1 MVAIRVRVFTALI
14 PTAERGAAKKKVLDH
29 VDFFS
34 AQIEQGCHYS
44 RRPAIITMA
53 ISESLNKRIRA
64 RHDED
69 EDDFATET
77 SSNEA
82 EEQSDEDAEMSDN
95 ASDDSENDN
104 EDDEEES
111 QSESAGDENEAVQSE
126 MRQISFGALA
136 KAQDSLG
143 KRKRG
148 QADPT
153 KSTENTKSCTLDDIR
168 ERLRKAR
175 EEKQQGS
182 KTSNSTHGQNKTKRP
197 SRSSKH
203 APTVQSSK
211 YQVSR
216 KRIVVEPPNAA
227 KARDPRFDPTVTG
240 THNNEAA
247 TNKAYSFLEEYRS
260 SEVKQLKEQMA
271 RTKDPV
277 LKDKLKRAITS
288 ARDRQRAMDNKK
300 REQEVMSEHKKKE
313 RQLLRDGK
321 KSQPYFLKKSEL
333 KREVLKKK
341 YESMGS
347 KERAKALER
356 RRKKVASKEKKD
368 LPWARRGMENPNGS

>member
-1 MVAIRVRVFTALI
+1 
-14 PTAERGAAKKKVLDH
+14 
-29 VDFFS
+29 
-34 AQIEQGCHYS
+34 
-44 RRPAIITMA
+44 MA

-69 EDDFATET
+69 EDDFSTES
-77 SSNEA
+77 SSNEVD
-82 EEQSDEDAEMSDN
+82 EQSDEDAEMSDN
-95 ASDDSENDN
+95 ASDDSENDD
-104 EDDEEES
+104 DDEEGEEEEDS
-111 QSESAGDENEAVQSE
+111 PSESEPDENEAVQSE

-148 QADPT
+148 QSDHAEET
-153 KSTENTKSCTLDDIR
+153 KSSTLDDIR

-175 EEKQQGS
+175 EEKQQQQGS
-182 KTSNSTHGQNKTKRP
+182 KNAGEKSTKRP
-197 SRSSKH
+197 AARSSKH

-216 KRIVVEPPNAA
+216 KRIVVEPPNAV

-240 THNNEAA
+240 TRHNEAA
-247 TNKAYSFLEEYRS
+247 ANKAYSFLDEYRS
-260 SEVKQLKEQMA
+260 AEVKQLKEQMA
-271 RTKDPV
+271 RTKDAA
-277 LKDKLKRAITS
+277 LKEKLKRAITS
-288 ARDRQRAMDNKK
+288 ASDRQRAMENKK
-300 REQEVMSEHKKKE
+300 YEREVLSEHKKKE
-313 RQLLRDGK
+313 RQLLREGK
-321 KSQPYFLKKSEL
+321 KSQPYFLKQSEL

-347 KERAKALER
+347 KERAHALER

-368 LPWARRGMENPNGS
+368 LPWARRGMENSNGS